1 MNMDS
6 LERSTEPA
14 LLKAESSGNGK
25 WKMRQQQ
32 KRHVSS
38 VTHAGVGQ
46 GARKIFRQVGPIVF

>member
-1 MNMDS
+1 MDS